1 MTKKSRYNKIM
12 QLQKEISKENL
23 EKNMGRELEV
33 LIEDKT
39 FDNKYYIGRSYMDV
53 PEIDGIVYVKNDE
66 NLNFGEF
73 IKCKVTKV
81 DEYDLVA
88 KKE

>member
-1 MTKKSRYNKIM
+1 
-12 QLQKEISKENL
+12 
-23 EKNMGRELEV
+23 
-33 LIEDKT
+33 
-39 FDNKYYIGRSYMDV
+39 MDV
-53 PEIDGIVYVKNDE
+53 PEIDGIVYVKNDD

-88 KKE
+88 EKIKK